1 MLSADHALDSNLR
14 LSEGLN
20 MRRLLAVVLLAGC
33 AVAQNPGNASS
44 NAAARG
50 ESAHLPPVP
59 QASAQV
65 TNFTIPVTHADMYCS
80 GFLGKEPA
88 RKDTYVMGG
97 LNSPIQTRFHA
108 RDFIFING
116 DYQPGTRVSF
126 VRQTKDVD
134 RMEAFKGQAAALRK
148 TGDVFAELGYAV
160 VIEKRGDSTV
170 AQVEFTCEP
179 IVPGDYVVPFVAKP
193 EVSYRKH
200 TTTDRF
206 PDRAMTVGR
215 IIAAHDFDQY
225 VASGQKV
232 YFNVGAQKGLK
243 PGDMFYVVR
252 SYRADEMDAVDP
264 YELETGV
271 FEETRKNAPAMPRH
285 MENRLPEQVV
295 AEAVVLSANENSATA
310 MITFALSEV
319 HVGDRIASETTQ
331 APAQQGSASANFG
344 SPETAK
350 KGARL
355 GPLCA
360 AFAILDCGKNAM
372 GHPAEGDNNAADQK
386 NAAKETSTAGGAQ

>member
-1 MLSADHALDSNLR
+1 
-14 LSEGLN
+14 

-33 AVAQNPGNASS
+33 AVAQNPGNPGNDAG
-44 NAAARG
+44 NAPARG
-50 ESAHLPPVP
+50 ASAHLPPVP

-65 TNFTIPVTHADMYCS
+65 TNFTIPVSHADMYCS

-134 RMEAFKGQAAALRK
+134 RMEAFKGQTAALRK

-160 VIEKRGDSTV
+160 IVEKRGDATV
-170 AQVEFTCEP
+170 AQVEFSCEP

-193 EVSYRKH
+193 DVTYRKH
-200 TTTDRF
+200 TTTDLF
-206 PDRAMTVGR
+206 PDRPQTVGR

-225 VASGQKV
+225 VATGQKV

-252 SYRADEMDAVDP
+252 NYRADEMDAVDP
-264 YELETGV
+264 YELQTGV
-271 FEETRKNAPAMPRH
+271 FEETRKNGPRMPAH
-285 MENRLPEQVV
+285 MENKLPERVV
-295 AEAVVLSANENSATA
+295 AEAVVLNANENSATA
-310 MITFALSEV
+310 MITFALTEV
-319 HVGDRIASETTQ
+319 HIGDRIASETAQ
-331 APAQQGSASANFG
+331 APVQQGSAASNFAA
-344 SPETAK
+344 PETAK

-355 GPLCA
+355 GPLCT

-372 GHPAEGDNNAADQK
+372 GHPAQPDQK
-386 NAAKETSTAGGAQ
+386 TAVKETSTAGGAQ